1 MNWKYKVVARIVIV
15 AFALASW
22 SAVHAQPSAATMYM
36 DARDHLVEERFDQ
49 ALQLFRRIVNDHP
62 DSEEA
67 DDAQYYVGY
76 TLELMGRREQA
87 IRAYDLFLRNYPES
101 VRVENARSHRL
112 ELVGR
117 QPGGGSEILEEVFA
131 GSGSWELKRDA
142 AMALA
147 REGNFSGTAA
157 LEQIMRR
164 ESTSRQLEVVKILER
179 HLSNPSARRI
189 LLIGLE
195 SSRSSSVQLRTLEA
209 LESVA
214 SEPEVAAGIE
224 RVLAGN
230 SSSSVEQKAIEVAA
244 EHIDE
249 PHVRRAVARALES
262 ENSSSVQ
269 MKACSVLSGHM
280 LEPEIMPA
288 VVRLFQTSTSS
299 SVQLKALSGI
309 EPDKDRLEAAQ
320 VLQEAITNNNSSSVQ
335 LKAIQIAS
343 TSSNESVRAVARSG
357 LARSN
362 SSSVQLQAVKAFAE
376 GRNEAAASEAIEQM
390 FQQGNVSTSVQLA
403 ALDALEN
410 HMDTPAAPK
419 ALAHALDSGNST
431 SVQLKALQ
439 LAVQYVGLDEVKGA
453 ILKLLGDSSTST
465 SVQLRAVK
473 LLQEDMDDPEVRR
486 IVSQA
491 LRPSNSTSVQ
501 LEAVESLSEET
512 DQRETRLA
520 LTRVLDREYST
531 SVVLEAIEA
540 LEDYVDQDSAVK
552 EAFTRLMLD
561 ERISSTARVR
571 AAESLVSA
579 ADARLKEQ
587 IADAM
592 EDVIVRL
599 AKHRRSRQSDLMDDA
614 FDVLEDVDPERAERL
629 GQRYG
634 NRRAHF
640 LEQQGRAIAEEVGL
654 DVVFENYDILK
665 LWADLVRGGR
675 SANVRTSA
683 ELPERPPKT
692 VPLKAPPH
700 LAGQLVYY

>member
-1 MNWKYKVVARIVIV
+1 MKKKYRVVARLLIVLL
-15 AFALASW
+15 ALASG
-22 SAVHAQPSAATMYM
+22 SVLEAQPSAASMYM
-36 DARDHLVEERFDQ
+36 DAREHLVEERFDR
-49 ALQLFRRIVNDHP
+49 ALQLFRRIVRDHP
-62 DSEEA
+62 ASEEA
-67 DDAQYYVGY
+67 GDAQYYVGY

-87 IRAYDLFLRNYPES
+87 IQAYDEFLRNYPDS

-112 ELVGR
+112 DLVGQ
-117 QPGGGSEILEEVFA
+117 QPGGGSEILEEVIS

-147 REGNFSGTAA
+147 REGNLSGTAA

-164 ESTSRQLEVVKILER
+164 ESTSHQLEVIRILER

-214 SEPEVAAGIE
+214 SDPEVAAGIE
-224 RVLAGN
+224 SVLAGN
-230 SSSSVEQKAIEVAA
+230 SSSSVEQKAIDVAS

-249 PHVRRAVARALES
+249 PHLRRAVVRALES

-280 LEPEIMPA
+280 LDPEVLPA

-299 SVQLKALSGI
+299 SVQLVALSSI
-309 EPDKDRLEAAQ
+309 ELDKNRLEAAQ

-343 TSSNESVRAVARSG
+343 SSNNEGVRAVARAG

-376 GRNEAAASEAIEQM
+376 GHNEAAAAEAIERM

-410 HMDTPAAPK
+410 HMDTAAAPK

-439 LAVQYVGLDEVKGA
+439 LAVQYVGLADVKGA
-453 ILKLLGDSSTST
+453 ILELLGDSSTST

-473 LLQEDMDDPEVRR
+473 LLQEDLDDPEVRR

-501 LEAVESLSEET
+501 LEAVKSLSEEA
-512 DQRETRLA
+512 DQKETRLA
-520 LTRVLDREYST
+520 LARVLDREYST
-531 SVVLEAIEA
+531 SVVLEAIGA
-540 LEDYVDQDSAVK
+540 LEDHANQDSAVK

-561 ERISSTARVR
+561 ERVSSTARVR
-571 AAESLVSA
+571 AAEILVSS
-579 ADARLKEQ
+579 ADVRLKEQ

-592 EDVIVRL
+592 EDVIIRL
-599 AKHRRSRQSDLMDDA
+599 ARHRRSGHSDLIDDA
-614 FDVLEDVDPERAERL
+614 FDVLEDVDPDRAKRL
-629 GQRYG
+629 GERYG
-634 NRRAHF
+634 NRRSHF
-640 LEQQGRAIAEEVGL
+640 LEQRGRAIAEEVGF
-654 DVVFENYDILK
+654 DVVLDNYDTLK
-665 LWADLVRGGR
+665 LWADLVRGNR
-675 SANVRTSA
+675 LTRAKVSA
-683 ELPERPPKT
+683 ELPERPPRA

-700 LAGQLVYY
+700 LTGQLVYY